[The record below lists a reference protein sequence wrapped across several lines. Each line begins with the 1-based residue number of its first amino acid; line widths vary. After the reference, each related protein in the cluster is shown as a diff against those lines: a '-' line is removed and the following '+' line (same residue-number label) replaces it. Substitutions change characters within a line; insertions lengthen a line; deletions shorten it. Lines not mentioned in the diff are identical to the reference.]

1 MIWYGVS
8 FLSFWLMGI
17 NIFGERKLSLS
28 IYIDMECKLLQVL
41 GPNLSVL
48 EPSLES
54 AFDYVRVW
62 LFGQTGGDEH

>member
-1 MIWYGVS
+1 
-8 FLSFWLMGI
+8 LMGI

-28 IYIDMECKLLQVL
+28 IYIDMECKLLQVF

-54 AFDYVRVW
+54 AFDSVPPK
-62 LFGQTGGDEH
+62 H